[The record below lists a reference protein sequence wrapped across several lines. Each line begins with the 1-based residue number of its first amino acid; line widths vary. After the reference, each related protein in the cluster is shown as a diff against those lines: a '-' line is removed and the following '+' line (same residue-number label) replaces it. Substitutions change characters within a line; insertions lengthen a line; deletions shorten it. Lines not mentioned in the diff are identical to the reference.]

1 MNFQSNQAFSSTDG
15 SAGVVFLQD
24 SASGGFK
31 GCTFDS
37 NVATAAY
44 AAGAVFARTNSV
56 VSLTDVEL
64 HSNTGH
70 ATQAGAGAI
79 YSDASSIS
87 ASGCTMEHNQAAG
100 GGSGTF
106 RPTHA
111 DALWS
116 FSPVKVH
123 LKDVTF
129 EPILPGTG
137 TVSVNPAEAVFEMC
151 ELNPCAAGQ
160 QCSYSDF
167 SVSCQECGAVIPFSH
182 SENGLVCTMCKPG
195 LGPTEDAA
203 GCHPGLV
210 ANAGRSQCSDCGV
223 HRTAVS
229 SKRGIE
235 TAKTCGCDD
244 KYYNAS
250 QQIRV
255 CFHGSYDAF

>member
-1 MNFQSNQAFSSTDG
+1 
-15 SAGVVFLQD
+15 
-24 SASGGFK
+24 
-31 GCTFDS
+31 
-37 NVATAAY
+37 
-44 AAGAVFARTNSV
+44 
-56 VSLTDVEL
+56 
-64 HSNTGH
+64 
-70 ATQAGAGAI
+70 
-79 YSDASSIS
+79 
-87 ASGCTMEHNQAAG
+87 
-100 GGSGTF
+100 
-106 RPTHA
+106 
-111 DALWS
+111 
-116 FSPVKVH
+116 
-123 LKDVTF
+123 
-129 EPILPGTG
+129 
-137 TVSVNPAEAVFEMC
+137 MC

-255 CFHGSYDAF
+255 CFHGSYDASEYHYAAAQHRAAVDSTGQECDVCPMDVTGESCLTWVGGQTLVSPGFMIPRISTTESVRSDSVLLFRWHIEMDLAVARCPGEAVLGADRLQVCCWVHWHHV